1 MPSYYPNPHR
11 DVRPPPIN
19 KYERPWK
26 PSEKSPDPKSPWK
39 KSAPDLETRDP
50 ASANPKIPLRAL
62 SRLVP
67 ALSFF
72 LPSRVEDATVDYG
85 PFYWQKEDFSE
96 LRSMQVARPLPNV
109 DIQPV
114 RPTQDDF
121 NEIQRAVI
129 PEVPFSDFSPD
140 IGPAITRSPKKGTVL
155 VNVPDIKVPRPY
167 QLDPIPDHDLW
178 QIPDNADFS
187 NLWPAPME
195 QVPEID
201 VDAPPKRAINPRRP
215 ANLQETGVTVVVQV
229 DDNPKNVEEPFVT
242 VKFVPTF
249 VRASQKRRKDTKA
262 NRRWIKAAHKFVNVT
277 YGTYSEIQDAMEVI
291 AWNAYVVDSKG
302 NKIPAMVLE
311 DGSLLRVMRGVGRG
325 EYDLDIGATII
336 DYAVMQATDALQGQF
351 SKRIV
356 DQSIDQGWWTS
367 PQGPQGFV
375 NNQTKGFDHVQSQ
388 IF

>member
-19 KYERPWK
+19 KFERPWK

-39 KSAPDLETRDP
+39 KPAPDLEIRDP

-72 LPSRVEDATVDYG
+72 LPSRVEDATLDPG

-96 LRSMQVARPLPNV
+96 LKSMQVARPLPNV

-114 RPTQDDF
+114 RPTQDDW
-121 NEIQRAVI
+121 NQIPREAI
-129 PEVPFSDFSPD
+129 PEVPFSDFGPE
-140 IGPAITRSPKKGTVL
+140 IGPAMTRSPKKGSVF
-155 VNVPDIKVPRPY
+155 VNVPDIIVPPPY
-167 QLDPIPDHDLW
+167 DIGPIPNHELW
-178 QIPDNADFS
+178 DIPDNADFS
-187 NLWPAPME
+187 DIWPARKEARPD
-195 QVPEID
+195 ID
-201 VDAPPKRAINPRRP
+201 VDIIEPPVKQRQRNIDEEGLSIVIDVIEN
-215 ANLQETGVTVVVQV
+215 T
-229 DDNPKNVEEPFVT
+229 DPKKVEDPFV
-242 VKFVPTF
+242 VIKFVPF
-249 VRASQKRRKDTKA
+249 VHRGSQKRRKDRKA
-262 NRRWIKAAHKFVNVT
+262 NRRWIKAAYKFVNMT
-277 YGTYSEIQDAMEVI
+277 YGTYTEVQDAMEVI
-291 AWNAYVVDSKG
+291 AWNAYVIDSKG

-311 DGSLLRVMRGVGRG
+311 DGSLLRVMRGIGRG
-325 EYDLDIGATII
+325 EYELDLGATVI
-336 DYAVMQATDALQGQF
+336 DYAVMQATDALQGKF

>member
-356 DQSIDQGWWTS
+356 DQSIRS
-367 PQGPQGFV
+367 
-375 NNQTKGFDHVQSQ
+375 
-388 IF
+388 